1 MVLIVLF
8 LGPEKEMAL
17 SFGESTLLISAKS
30 SSFIKLLFL
39 GPEIRR
45 DWSSIILFPS
55 GFYLGWTY
63 SLTKVEKN
71 FYGSIESFHSGRF
84 KRGLFSSFFFDFGD
98 LPIDDF
104 AFYEII

>member
-39 GPEIRR
+39 GPEMRR
-45 DWSSIILFPS
+45 D
-55 GFYLGWTY
+55 
-63 SLTKVEKN
+63 
-71 FYGSIESFHSGRF
+71 
-84 KRGLFSSFFFDFGD
+84 
-98 LPIDDF
+98 
-104 AFYEII
+104 